1 MTTHSHHVGRPS
13 VDMASLALLVVSILS
28 GILAYALITDQGQN
42 PLILVP
48 AVVGAVIGA
57 TKLVKR
63 QAPRD

>member
-1 MTTHSHHVGRPS
+1 
-13 VDMASLALLVVSILS
+13 MASLALLVVSILS